1 MFKSMFEPLSIGP
14 MKVNNRFVVPP
25 MSNNYALASG
35 ELSERSL
42 AYYQERAKGGFG
54 LITIEATVI
63 DPTAKGGLRKHCLF
77 DDSQVSA
84 LKKVVDACH
93 LYGSKIMIQL
103 QHAGPEGSAKAAGYP
118 LKSAS
123 RVQAVFSKDI
133 PLEMTTKQIYELVE
147 IYGDAALR
155 AKKAGIDAVEIH
167 MAHGYLVS
175 SFISPQTNKRVDEFG
190 GCFENRMRLPK
201 LIIENIRQKVGYNI
215 AVLARINSCD
225 EVTGGLTVEDS
236 MAVAS
241 YLENLGIDGI
251 DVSRSIHLK
260 DEYMW
265 APAAIHQGFNLE
277 HVKSIK
283 DVVNIPIITVGRY
296 NDPFLPD
303 LIVKKGYADMVA
315 LGRQSIADP
324 HFPNKTAGNKLEE
337 ITPCIACLQGCVRN
351 MFCGKPIE
359 CLVNPFVGYEEY
371 LDQKCQ
377 VSKKVMVV
385 GGGVGGLFTAY
396 QLSKKGHHVSL
407 YEKESVLGGQMR
419 LAAVPPGK
427 GDITQMVRNYIVF
440 CQKYDVDIHLSSEV
454 NEKMIKE
461 LAPDVLVIATG
472 AKPLIP
478 CIEGIENCLN
488 AIDVLDGKVQCGEK
502 TLVIGGGLVG
512 CETADYLGQRGFDVT
527 LVEAKDDIVEDIISE
542 HRIYLMKNFVENQ
555 VEVFTSSPVLKVNK
569 NSAVIN
575 RNDSQVELKGFDSIV
590 LALGSKAYQPFNK
603 QFANEQYVIGDAK
616 DARRAIDALKEAREI
631 IVKI

>member
-1 MFKSMFEPLSIGP
+1 
-14 MKVNNRFVVPP
+14 
-25 MSNNYALASG
+25 
-35 ELSERSL
+35 
-42 AYYQERAKGGFG
+42 
-54 LITIEATVI
+54 
-63 DPTAKGGLRKHCLF
+63 
-77 DDSQVSA
+77 
-84 LKKVVDACH
+84 
-93 LYGSKIMIQL
+93 
-103 QHAGPEGSAKAAGYP
+103 
-118 LKSAS
+118 
-123 RVQAVFSKDI
+123 
-133 PLEMTTKQIYELVE
+133 
-147 IYGDAALR
+147 
-155 AKKAGIDAVEIH
+155 
-167 MAHGYLVS
+167 
-175 SFISPQTNKRVDEFG
+175 
-190 GCFENRMRLPK
+190 
-201 LIIENIRQKVGYNI
+201 
-215 AVLARINSCD
+215 
-225 EVTGGLTVEDS
+225 
-236 MAVAS
+236 
-241 YLENLGIDGI
+241 
-251 DVSRSIHLK
+251 
-260 DEYMW
+260 
-265 APAAIHQGFNLE
+265 
-277 HVKSIK
+277 
-283 DVVNIPIITVGRY
+283 
-296 NDPFLPD
+296 
-303 LIVKKGYADMVA
+303 
-315 LGRQSIADP
+315 
-324 HFPNKTAGNKLEE
+324 
-337 ITPCIACLQGCVRN
+337 
-351 MFCGKPIE
+351 
-359 CLVNPFVGYEEY
+359 
-371 LDQKCQ
+371 
-377 VSKKVMVV
+377 
-385 GGGVGGLFTAY
+385 
-396 QLSKKGHHVSL
+396 
-407 YEKESVLGGQMR
+407 MR

-527 LVEAKDDIVEDIISE
+527 LVEAKDDIAEDIISE